1 MGKFNLQDQSQYLG
15 LDKHIIDGRIEV
27 TPIDDEEGDPEDP
40 ESKSGNLA
48 ADIWSRSLFYF
59 SL

>member
-48 ADIWSRSLFYF
+48 ADI
-59 SL
+59 